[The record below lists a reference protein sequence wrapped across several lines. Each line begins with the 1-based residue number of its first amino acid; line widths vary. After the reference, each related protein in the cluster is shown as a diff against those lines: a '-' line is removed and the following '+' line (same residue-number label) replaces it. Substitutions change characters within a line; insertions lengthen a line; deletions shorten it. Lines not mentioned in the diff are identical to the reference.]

1 MALETS
7 FFARPAL
14 SSVTLFTNRRCKS
27 VCITMRILF
36 VNLVCVSLA
45 KEYFYL
51 LYFFALAYLPVG
63 AQPDVFANG
72 YS

>member
-1 MALETS
+1 
-7 FFARPAL
+7 
-14 SSVTLFTNRRCKS
+14 
-27 VCITMRILF
+27 MRILF